1 MKDYK
6 GAIEDCSKVIDVD
19 NNCENAYFNRGM
31 AYLILQN
38 YEKAHVDF
46 TRAYDINPKNE
57 EARRYMM
64 YTKKMM
70 INYKD
75 VV

>member
-1 MKDYK
+1 
-6 GAIEDCSKVIDVD
+6 
-19 NNCENAYFNRGM
+19 M